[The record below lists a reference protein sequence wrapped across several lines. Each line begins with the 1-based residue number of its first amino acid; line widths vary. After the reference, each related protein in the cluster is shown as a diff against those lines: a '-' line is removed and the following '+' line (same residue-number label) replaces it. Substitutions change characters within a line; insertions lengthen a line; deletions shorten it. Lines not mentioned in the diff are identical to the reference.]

1 MKGNIIVRKFA
12 LALAA
17 TTALASPAQAGE
29 AYNLLGP
36 VMTDPTVDQ
45 IEDRCDYYANQID
58 LYRDAMLGDAEAATV
73 ANTLARFDDLSA
85 LLFSASSEAGLYQQ
99 VLLTPE
105 ARAAG
110 GACAARIAG
119 LASEITLSRPIYDRL
134 SELDVSGADPAN
146 QRFYETTMD
155 AFRRA
160 GVSLDDAQRARVQE
174 INARLA
180 DLSTEFAQNIA
191 EDVRTIEV
199 SPEELAG
206 LPQDYIDAREV
217 GENGMITLT
226 TASPDYVPVMTYAES
241 DDLRRRYSELYGQRA
256 WPANDEVL
264 REIFTL
270 RDELAQLT
278 GFENYAALQF
288 DNRMLNTPDQ
298 VEDLIEQT
306 DAAARPVAEADYAQL
321 FAMLKELRPSAER
334 IEPYQLAWLGPK
346 VQQANYDY
354 DPQEARQYFQH
365 DDVRD
370 GIFNLT
376 ERLFDV
382 EVREWNTPVWHDSVS
397 AYELVEGGAVIG
409 RFYLDSHPRSGKY
422 THANVVPL
430 YSGSP
435 TDGQVPVAALV
446 QNMPEG
452 LMEHGQVTTFLHE
465 FGHVLHFIFGSR
477 HEMASNSMISVEW
490 DFIEAP
496 SQILENWVYDYD
508 TLATFAVNAE
518 GETIPRDLVE
528 RMNAVRHFNQGM
540 FEMRQLGLTATSYN
554 YYTQPIP
561 DDLGEAAR
569 EWQQAYSLVPISPTS
584 EMQAAFG
591 HLDGYGAAYYTYG
604 WSRVIAADMF
614 SRFKA
619 EGLTN
624 PETAADYR
632 RLVLEPG
639 GTKPAAELVRDF
651 VGRDISFD
659 AFREDL
665 EQGLPEE

>member
-1 MKGNIIVRKFA
+1 M
-12 LALAA
+12 
-17 TTALASPAQAGE
+17 
-29 AYNLLGP
+29 
-36 VMTDPTVDQ
+36 
-45 IEDRCDYYANQID
+45 
-58 LYRDAMLGDAEAATV
+58 
-73 ANTLARFDDLSA
+73 
-85 LLFSASSEAGLYQQ
+85 
-99 VLLTPE
+99 LLTTE
-105 ARAAG
+105 QRAAG
-110 GACAARIAG
+110 GACAARMAG
-119 LASEITLSRPIYDRL
+119 LSSEISLSRPIYDRL
-134 SELDVSGADPAN
+134 AELDVSEADPAN
-146 QRFYETTMD
+146 RRLYENTMD

-160 GVSLDDAQRARVQE
+160 GVALDGEQRARVQE

-180 DLSTEFAQNIA
+180 DLSTEFARNIA

-199 SPEELAG
+199 APEELAG
-206 LPQDYIDAREV
+206 LPQDFIDAREV

-226 TASPDYVPVMTYAES
+226 SATPDYVPVMTYAES
-241 DDLRRRYSELYGQRA
+241 YDLRRRYSQVYGQRA
-256 WPANDEVL
+256 WPANDDVL
-264 REIFTL
+264 RETFTL

-288 DNRMLNTPDQ
+288 ANRMLNTPDK
-298 VEDLIEQT
+298 VENLIEQT
-306 DAAARPVAEADYAQL
+306 NTAARPVAEADYAQL
-321 FAMLKELRPSAER
+321 FAMLQELRPGAER
-334 IEPYQLAWLGPK
+334 IESYQLAWLGPK

-365 DDVRD
+365 DNVRD
-370 GIFNLT
+370 GIFDLT
-376 ERLFDV
+376 EQLFGV
-382 EVREWNTPVWHDSVS
+382 EVREWNSPVWHESVG
-397 AYELVEGGAVIG
+397 AYELVEDDEVIG
-409 RFYLDSHPRSGKY
+409 RFYLDSHPRPGKY
-422 THANVVPL
+422 TRANVVQL

-435 TDGQVPVAALV
+435 AEGEVPVAALV

-452 LMEHGQVTTFLHE
+452 LMEHGQVTNFLHE
-465 FGHVLHFIFGSR
+465 FGHLLHYIFGSR

-518 GETIPRDLVE
+518 GETIPRELVE
-528 RMNAVRHFNQGM
+528 RMNAVRHFNRGT

-554 YYTQPIP
+554 YYTQTVPA
-561 DDLGEAAR
+561 DLGKAAR
-569 EWQQAYSLVPISPTS
+569 EWRQTYSLVPISPTS

-591 HLDGYGAAYYTYG
+591 QLDGYGAAYYTYG
-604 WSRVIAADMF
+604 WSRVIAADMY

-639 GTKPAAELVRDF
+639 GTKPAAELVSDF
-651 VGRDISFD
+651 VGREISFD
-659 AFREDL
+659 AFREDM

>member
-1 MKGNIIVRKFA
+1 MRKFA

-17 TTALASPAQAGE
+17 TTALATPVQAGE

-45 IEDRCDYYANQID
+45 IEDRCDYYASQID
-58 LYRDAMLGDAEAATV
+58 LYRDAMLGDADAATV

-105 ARAAG
+105 TRAAG

-146 QRFYETTMD
+146 RRFYETTMD

-199 SPEELAG
+199 APEELAG

-256 WPANDEVL
+256 WPANDDVL

-288 DNRMLNTPDQ
+288 ANRMLNTPDQ

-306 DAAARPVAEADYAQL
+306 DEAARPVAEADYAQL
-321 FAMLKELRPSAER
+321 FAMLQELRPGAER
-334 IEPYQLAWLGPK
+334 IEPYQLGWLGPK

-365 DDVRD
+365 DNVRD
-370 GIFNLT
+370 GIFDLT

-382 EVREWNTPVWHDSVS
+382 EVREWNAPVWHDSVG
-397 AYELVEGGAVIG
+397 AYELVEDGEVIG
-409 RFYLDSHPRSGKY
+409 RFYLDSHPRPGKY

-430 YSGSP
+430 YAGSP
-435 TDGQVPVAALV
+435 ADGQVPVAALV

-518 GETIPRDLVE
+518 GETIPRELVE

>member
-1 MKGNIIVRKFA
+1 M
-12 LALAA
+12 
-17 TTALASPAQAGE
+17 
-29 AYNLLGP
+29 
-36 VMTDPTVDQ
+36 
-45 IEDRCDYYANQID
+45 
-58 LYRDAMLGDAEAATV
+58 
-73 ANTLARFDDLSA
+73 
-85 LLFSASSEAGLYQQ
+85 
-99 VLLTPE
+99 LLTTE
-105 ARAAG
+105 QRAAG
-110 GACAARIAG
+110 GACAARMAG
-119 LASEITLSRPIYDRL
+119 LSSEISLSRPIYDRL
-134 SELDVSGADPAN
+134 AELDVSEADPAN
-146 QRFYETTMD
+146 RRLYKNTMD

-160 GVSLDDAQRARVQE
+160 GVALDGEQRARVQE

-180 DLSTEFAQNIA
+180 DLSTEFARNIA

-199 SPEELAG
+199 APEELAG
-206 LPQDYIDAREV
+206 LPQDFIDAREV

-226 TASPDYVPVMTYAES
+226 SATPDYVPVMTYAES
-241 DDLRRRYSELYGQRA
+241 YDLRRRYSQVYGQRA
-256 WPANDEVL
+256 WPANDDVL
-264 REIFTL
+264 RETFTL

-288 DNRMLNTPDQ
+288 ANRMLNTPDK
-298 VEDLIEQT
+298 VENLIEQT
-306 DAAARPVAEADYAQL
+306 NTAARPVAEADYAQL
-321 FAMLKELRPSAER
+321 FAMLQELRPGAER
-334 IEPYQLAWLGPK
+334 IESYQLAWLGPK

-365 DDVRD
+365 DNVRD
-370 GIFNLT
+370 GIFDLT
-376 ERLFDV
+376 EQLFGV
-382 EVREWNTPVWHDSVS
+382 EVREWNSPVWHESVG
-397 AYELVEGGAVIG
+397 AYELVEDDEVIG
-409 RFYLDSHPRSGKY
+409 RFYLDSHPRPGKY
-422 THANVVPL
+422 TGANVVQL

-435 TDGQVPVAALV
+435 AEGEVPVAALV

-452 LMEHGQVTTFLHE
+452 LMEHGQVTNFLHE
-465 FGHVLHFIFGSR
+465 FGHLLHYIFGSR

-518 GETIPRDLVE
+518 GETIPRELVE
-528 RMNAVRHFNQGM
+528 RMNAVRHFNRGT

-554 YYTQPIP
+554 YYTQTVPA
-561 DDLGEAAR
+561 DLGKAAR
-569 EWQQAYSLVPISPTS
+569 EWRQTYSLVPISPTS

-591 HLDGYGAAYYTYG
+591 QLDGYGAAYYTYG
-604 WSRVIAADMF
+604 WSRVIAADMY

-639 GTKPAAELVRDF
+639 GTKPAAELVSDF
-651 VGRDISFD
+651 VGREISFD
-659 AFREDL
+659 AFREDM

>member
-1 MKGNIIVRKFA
+1 MLNKFA
-12 LALAA
+12 LALFA
-17 TTALASPAQAGE
+17 TTALATPAQA
-29 AYNLLGP
+29 ADVYRLLGP
-36 VMTDPTVDQ
+36 VMTDPSVEQ
-45 IEDRCDYYANQID
+45 IEDRCDFYASQID
-58 LYRDAMLGDAEAATV
+58 LYRDAMLGDADAATV
-73 ANTLARFDDLSA
+73 ANTLERFDDISA
-85 LLFSASSEAGLYQQ
+85 LLFSATSEAGLYQQ

-105 ARAAG
+105 QRNAG
-110 GACAARIAG
+110 GACAARLAG
-119 LASEITLSRPIYDRL
+119 LSSEISLSRPIYDRL
-134 SELDVSGADPAN
+134 ATLDVSEADPVI
-146 QRFYETTMD
+146 QRFYGNTMD
-155 AFRRA
+155 AFRRS
-160 GVSLDDAQRARVQE
+160 GVALNDEQRARVQE
-174 INARLA
+174 INDELA
-180 DLSTEFAQNIA
+180 TLSTEFARNIA
-191 EDVRTIEV
+191 EDTSTIEV

-217 GENGMITLT
+217 GANGMITLT
-226 TASPDYVPVMTYAES
+226 TATPDYFPVMTYAES

-256 WPANDEVL
+256 WPENDAVL
-264 REIFTL
+264 KQIFTL
-270 RDELAQLT
+270 RDELAKLT

-288 DNRMLNTPDQ
+288 ANRMLDTTDK

-306 DAAARPVAEADYAQL
+306 NVVARPVAQADYDQALAVLQQ
-321 FAMLKELRPSAER
+321 LRPGAER
-334 IEPYQLAWLGPK
+334 IESYQLSWLSPK
-346 VQQANYDY
+346 VQQANYNY
-354 DPQEARQYFQH
+354 DPQEARQYFEH
-365 DDVRD
+365 DRVRD
-370 GIFNLT
+370 GIFGLT
-376 ERLFDV
+376 EQLFGV
-382 EVREWNTPVWHDSVS
+382 EVRPWNTRVWHESVG
-397 AYELVEGGAVIG
+397 AYELVEDGEVIG
-409 RFYLDSHPRSGKY
+409 RFYLDSHPRPGKY

-430 YSGSP
+430 YAGSP
-435 TDGQVPVAALV
+435 ADGEVPVAALV

-477 HEMASNSMISVEW
+477 NALAGASMAAVEW

-508 TLATFAVNAE
+508 TLAGFAVNAE

-540 FEMRQLGLTATSYN
+540 MEMRQLGLTATSYN
-554 YYTQPIP
+554 FYTQPIP

-614 SRFKA
+614 SRFLA

-624 PETAADYR
+624 PETANDYR

-639 GTKPAAELVRDF
+639 GTKPAAELVKDF
-651 VGRDISFD
+651 VGREISFD

-665 EQGLPEE
+665 ERGLPEE

>member
-1 MKGNIIVRKFA
+1 MKGNYHVKKFA
-12 LALAA
+12 LALAT
-17 TTALASPAQAGE
+17 TTALAAPAQAGE

-36 VMTDPTVDQ
+36 VMTDPSVEQ
-45 IEDRCDYYANQID
+45 IEDRCDYYASQVD
-58 LYRDAMLGDAEAATV
+58 LYRDALLGDTDAATV
-73 ANTLARFDDLSA
+73 DNTLARYDDLSA
-85 LLFSASSEAGLYQQ
+85 LLFSATSEAGLYQQ

-110 GACAARIAG
+110 GACAARMTG
-119 LASEITLSRPIYDRL
+119 LASEISLSRPIYDRL
-134 SELDVSGADPAN
+134 SELDVSDAAPAN

-160 GVSLDDAQRARVQE
+160 GVSLEDDERARVQE

-180 DLSTEFAQNIA
+180 DLSTEFARNIA

-199 SPEELAG
+199 APEELEG
-206 LPQDYIDAREV
+206 LPQDFIDAREV

-226 TASPDYVPVMTYAES
+226 SASPDYVPVMTYAES
-241 DDLRRRYSELYGQRA
+241 DDLRRRYSEVYGQRA

-270 RDELAQLT
+270 RDELAALT
-278 GFENYAALQF
+278 GYENYAALQF
-288 DNRMLNTPDQ
+288 ANRMLNTPEQ
-298 VEDLIEQT
+298 VEGLIEQT

-321 FAMLKELRPSAER
+321 FAMLQELRPGAER

-365 DDVRD
+365 DNVRD
-370 GIFNLT
+370 GIFALT
-376 ERLFDV
+376 EQLFDV
-382 EVREWNTPVWHDSVS
+382 EVREWNTPVWHESVG
-397 AYELVEGGAVIG
+397 AYELVEDGAVIG
-409 RFYLDSHPRSGKY
+409 RFYLDSHPRPGKY

-435 TDGQVPVAALV
+435 DVGSVPVAALV

-465 FGHVLHFIFGSR
+465 FGHVLHYIFGSR

-508 TLATFAVNAE
+508 TLATFAVNEE
-518 GETIPRDLVE
+518 GETIPRDMVE
-528 RMNAVRHFNQGM
+528 RMNAVRHFNRGT

-554 YYTQPIP
+554 FYTQPIP

-569 EWQQAYSLVPISPTS
+569 EWQQVYSLVPISPSS

-639 GTKPAAELVRDF
+639 GTKPAAELVSDF
-651 VGRDISFD
+651 VGREISFD